1 MTRSA
6 AAPALSLVY
15 PSLASTPLPSKG
27 KGLFRASSLPSPKP
41 RTKRPNYL
49 RLKTLIPN
57 PQPLQTPP
65 PPPLQTHEPWVVVL
79 EEEVNAVEHVVQEV
93 DAAEVVEDAPVATV
107 GIDPAADLQVLPR
120 EAFGIALRFA
130 ALVAVQTMV
139 AVWFLGGV
147 GGEEGNGSGNRKV
160 EEGRVGSAASQVAEF
175 QKILEI
181 RAMAKEARETERR
194 ELSEDSGVQGEL
206 SKKISSLRK
215 RSPKVILDEN
225 GFSVSL
231 PLPSKNVDEEMDG
244 KKLKSKQNTDIKKLN
259 YKRKGGFLKS
269 IRKSE
274 NIPKGFGGSGKKQE
288 PGKGSNGGV
297 HQIAEEAAWHHEQ
310 ANTHASEMAQS
321 MHDIMDDVAVSGQ
334 EAVRQV
340 SKGTNST
347 NDIAETFR
355 KNKKSSKEITR
366 ISSLETAKVDKPRRN
381 LHAER
386 IDDRSF
392 VNKDKQNQLNFLNN
406 PWWLKLPYV
415 LGILLRRGSNGRG
428 PEGLYSLEANPSLGE
443 ESASYTIVFQ
453 DRGDAMNFCFLL
465 ESFFEDL
472 GDVSA
477 DVVPLTIQEL
487 TEVLNLDALK
497 LLVLR
502 KGQIRLYAG
511 LPLTEV
517 ETEIRSLLN

>member
-1 MTRSA
+1 MTRSSA
-6 AAPALSLVY
+6 AFA
-15 PSLASTPLPSKG
+15 PSLASTPLLPSKA

-49 RLKTLIPN
+49 RLKTLISK
-57 PQPLQTPP
+57 PQPLEAPPP
-65 PPPLQTHEPWVVVL
+65 PPPLQTHEHCVVVL
-79 EEEVNAVEHVVQEV
+79 EEEVNAVGHVVQEV
-93 DAAEVVEDAPVATV
+93 DSAEVVEEATVAMV
-107 GIDPAADLQVLPR
+107 GIDPAADLRLLPR
-120 EAFGIALRFA
+120 EVFGIALGFA
-130 ALVAVQTMV
+130 ALVAVQTVV

-147 GGEEGNGSGNRKV
+147 AGEEGNGSGKLKV
-160 EEGRVGSAASQVAEF
+160 EEGRVGSAASEVAEF

-194 ELSEDSGVQGEL
+194 ELSEESGAQGKL
-206 SKKISSLRK
+206 SRKISSLRK

-231 PLPSKNVDEEMDG
+231 PLFSKNVDEEMDG

-274 NIPKGFGGSGKKQE
+274 NVPKGFGGSGKKQE

-310 ANTHASEMAQS
+310 GNTHASEETQS
-321 MHDIMDDVAVSGQ
+321 LRDIMDVVALPGQ

-340 SKGTNST
+340 SKGTNFT
-347 NDIAETFR
+347 NDIAETSQ
-355 KNKKSSKEITR
+355 KNAKSSKEIMRT
-366 ISSLETAKVDKPRRN
+366 SSLETEKVDKPRCN

-386 IDDRSF
+386 IEDRSF
-392 VNKDKQNQLNFLNN
+392 VDKDKQNQLNFLNN

-415 LGILLRRGSNGRG
+415 LGILLRRGSNGSG
-428 PEGLYSLEANPSLGE
+428 SGGLYSLEANPSLGE

-465 ESFFEDL
+465 ESFFVDL
-472 GDVSA
+472 GDVNA

-487 TEVLNLDALK
+487 TEAVNSDALK
-497 LLVLR
+497 LLVVR
-502 KGQIRLYAG
+502 KGEIRLYAG
-511 LPLTEV
+511 QPLTQV
-517 ETEIRSLLN
+517 EAEIRSLLN